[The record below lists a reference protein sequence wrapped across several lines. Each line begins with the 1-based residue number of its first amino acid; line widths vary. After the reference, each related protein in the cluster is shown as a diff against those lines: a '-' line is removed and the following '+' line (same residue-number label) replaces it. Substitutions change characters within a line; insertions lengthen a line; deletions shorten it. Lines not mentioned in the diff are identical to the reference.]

1 MRHKSKTKK
10 KAGGYRPNRKRS
22 FCRFTADS
30 TIQIDYK
37 DLTLLKNYVSE
48 SGKIIPSRNT
58 GTGARFQRQVAS
70 AIKSARYLAL
80 LPYTDGH
87 K

>member
-1 MRHKSKTKK
+1 MRHKTKK
-10 KAGGYRPNRKRS
+10 RTGGYRPNRKRS

-30 TIQIDYK
+30 SIQIDYK
-37 DLTLLKNYVSE
+37 DLTLLKSYVSE
-48 SGKIIPSRNT
+48 SGKIIPSRNS
-58 GTGARFQRQVAS
+58 GTAARFQRQMAS

>member
-1 MRHKSKTKK
+1 MRRNAPKK
-10 KAGGYRPNRKRS
+10 KRGGFRQMRRR
-22 FCRFTADS
+22 FCRFTAED
-30 TIQIDYK
+30 IDYK
-37 DLTLLKNYVSE
+37 DLTTLKAFVSE

-58 GTGARFQRQVAS
+58 GTAAKYQRQLAS
-70 AIKSARYLAL
+70 AIKNARYIAL

>member
-1 MRHKSKTKK
+1 MRRNAPKK
-10 KAGGYRPNRKRS
+10 RRGGFRQMRRR
-22 FCRFTADS
+22 FCKFTAEGA
-30 TIQIDYK
+30 THIDYK
-37 DLTLLKNYVSE
+37 DLATLKPFVSE

-58 GTGARFQRQVAS
+58 GTAARFQRQLAS

-80 LPYTDGH
+80 LPYTDSH